1 MGDSVSSI
9 PSRLRRG
16 EAEVAFQQTSE
27 LVPVVG
33 IDYVGPLPLEL
44 QKVTIFAAGISAG
57 AGEPEAARAFIK
69 YLASPAAA
77 PAIAKSGLEPIAS
90 P

>member
-1 MGDSVSSI
+1 MGDSVRSI

-16 EAEVAFQQTSE
+16 EAEVAFQQISE
-27 LVPVVG
+27 LVPVAG
-33 IDYVGPLPLEL
+33 IDYVGPLPPEL
-44 QKVTIFAAGISAG
+44 QKVTVFAAGISVGAREAG
-57 AGEPEAARAFIK
+57 AARAFIK
-69 YLASPAAA
+69 HLASSASA